1 MKQKILNFFCA
12 VFLGIFSVTIFL
24 TTKPA
29 NSQDTAFRVKSH
41 PQFNKNFSGKAFVL
55 DGDSIKVGGKEVR
68 LFGLDAP
75 EYHQLCFDEKNNEY
89 ACGQVSRAFLV
100 NLANGKQVECLYAE
114 KDKYDRYLGKCSVE
128 GISINQELVK
138 NGMAIIYNFTES
150 DEKMDELEANAK
162 KQKLGVWRGTFQKPK
177 DYRKEHPRVN

>member
-1 MKQKILNFFCA
+1 MKQKILNFSCA
-12 VFLGIFSVTIFL
+12 IFLGIFSVAIFL

-29 NSQDTAFRVKSH
+29 NSQGAAFRVKSH
-41 PQFNKNFSGKAFVL
+41 PQFNKKFSGNTFAL
-55 DGDSIKVGGKEVR
+55 DGDSLKVGGKQVR

-75 EYHQLCFDEKNNEY
+75 EYSQTCFNEKNKEY
-89 ACGQVSRAFLV
+89 ACGQVSRNFLT
-100 NLANGKQVECLYAE
+100 NLAGGKQVECLYAE
-114 KDKYDRYLGKCSVE
+114 KDKYDRYLGKCSVD

-150 DEKMDELEANAK
+150 DEKMDELEAAAK

-177 DYRKEHPRVN
+177 DYRKEHPRL